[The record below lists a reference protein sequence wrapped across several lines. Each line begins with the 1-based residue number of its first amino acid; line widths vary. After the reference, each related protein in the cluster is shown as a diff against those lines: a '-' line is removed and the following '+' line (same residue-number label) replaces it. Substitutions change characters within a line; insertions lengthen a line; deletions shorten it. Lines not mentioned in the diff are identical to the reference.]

1 MAERALRRAA
11 QVVFR
16 SVGTRNFR
24 LFFVG
29 QFVSG
34 FGMWVQR
41 AAELWLVLS
50 ITSSPI
56 AVGAVTAF
64 GFGPV
69 LLLGPWAGLIADRR
83 DRRRLLMWTQTARC
97 LPALALGI
105 MVIAGAANLA
115 WIFALT
121 LASGVATAFD
131 NPTRRAFLQEM
142 VGRELATNAIGLNAT
157 VMTSARMVGPLAA
170 GVIITTIGIGWCFVI
185 NGLTYLVLVGALV
198 AMRSAELHRLPVID
212 PAPRQIRDGVRYV
225 LASPRLRTSMLILLL
240 VGTISWGSVEV
251 MIPLVT
257 ALVLGAGVTD
267 YTAVFAAMGF
277 GALVGSLVVASRPGS
292 RLADIGATCLV
303 LGAALILAAAS
314 INLLWAMVA
323 FAVVGA
329 AGAGFV
335 GTENSFIILE
345 TEPRYQGR
353 VLALVSSI
361 QLGSRSIGGLV
372 IGILTAIGG
381 ARVAVAVA
389 GALAILAGMVG
400 WAHPG
405 RDHRP
410 DLVPP
415 HADGLEV

>member
-11 QVVFR
+11 YAVFR

-50 ITSSPI
+50 ITSSPV
-56 AVGAVTAF
+56 AVGTVSAL

-83 DRRRLLMWTQTARC
+83 DRRRLLMWTQAARS
-97 LPALALGI
+97 LPALSLGV
-105 MVIAGAANLA
+105 MVIAGTANLA
-115 WIFALT
+115 WIFGLT

-142 VGRELATNAIGLNAT
+142 VGRELATNAVGLNAT
-157 VMTSARMVGPLAA
+157 VMTSARITGPLAA
-170 GVIITTIGIGWCFVI
+170 GVIITTIGIGWAFVI
-185 NGLTYLVLVGALV
+185 NGLTYLALIGALL
-198 AMRSAELHRLPVID
+198 AMRSAELHRLPVIER
-212 PAPRQIRDGVRYV
+212 APRQIREGVRYL
-225 LASPRLRTSMLILLL
+225 LASPRLRASMLILLL

-251 MIPLVT
+251 MIPLMT

-277 GALVGSLVVASRPGS
+277 GALVGSLVVASRPGP
-292 RLADIGATCLV
+292 RLADIGATSLL
-303 LGAALILAAAS
+303 LGVALILAAS
-314 INLLWAMVA
+314 STNLLWAMVA

-335 GTENSFIILE
+335 GTENAFIILE
-345 TEPRYQGR
+345 TDARFQGR

-361 QLGSRSIGGLV
+361 QLGSRSIGGLA

-381 ARVAVAVA
+381 ARVAIAVA

-410 DLVPP
+410 DLIPP
-415 HADGLEV
+415 HPDGLEV